1 MLVLILGTF
10 SLKGMAIALF
20 ENHTAGGK
28 AMKERMFG
36 ILSLIALGGAYLVVR
51 YPLFSLHGMKEF
63 PLLLCI
69 VGVSLIFFTG
79 LVRKNKV
86 LPPIIA
92 LGYIIGFVAGALFG
106 YDYGEGLNNLW
117 IIWLWCFVTIVL
129 VGVVG
134 NLFLQKRSQTSIQK
148 QDNNQNH

>member
-1 MLVLILGTF
+1 
-10 SLKGMAIALF
+10 
-20 ENHTAGGK
+20 
-28 AMKERMFG
+28 MKERMFG
-36 ILSLIALGGAYLVVR
+36 ILSLIVLAGSYLVVR
-51 YPLFSLHGMKEF
+51 YLLFGLHGMKEF
-63 PLLLCI
+63 PLLLFA
-69 VGVSLIFFTG
+69 VGVFLIFLTG

-92 LGYIIGFVAGALFG
+92 FGYIMGFAAGALFG

-134 NLFLQKRSQTSIQK
+134 NLFLQKRAQQK
-148 QDNNQNH
+148 KEMFFETNRA